1 MIGKICERGPNFLSW
16 IRFSGKGLALLVEGA
31 ETCSA
36 LKVGEHFRKSWVGGR
51 RRYMLELCSNIVVG
65 GICVCVYLLC
75 SFWDVEGKRG
85 FGS

>member
-36 LKVGEHFRKSWVGGR
+36 LKVGEHFRKSWVGG
-51 RRYMLELCSNIVVG
+51 G
-65 GICVCVYLLC
+65 GGGVTCWSCVAT
-75 SFWDVEGKRG
+75 
-85 FGS
+85 